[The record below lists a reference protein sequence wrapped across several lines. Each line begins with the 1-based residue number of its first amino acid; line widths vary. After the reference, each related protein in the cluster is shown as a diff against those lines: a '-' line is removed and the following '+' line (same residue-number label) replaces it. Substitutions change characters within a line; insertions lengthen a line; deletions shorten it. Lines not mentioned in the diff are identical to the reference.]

1 MVETWNYN
9 PFLDFLNNVE
19 RLEMERERRNNRA
32 RSRSPRARIV
42 EMAMRE
48 EERRIIEFM
57 RDEPFIELNRMNA
70 RSMPRIQRWRKI
82 GVLLLTMLQHAQ
94 RTLAHIAI
102 GRFASMIGAQ
112 RLLSND
118 QRKDEGLPP
127 VHAPSTPP
135 TPPEALARARA
146 KGKGKGKG
154 KGADSSSEEEEAGA
168 IAKGKAKG
176 KEK

>member
-1 MVETWNYN
+1 MNTKYVDQLLHDNVQLCNDWLKALLCCLSK
-9 PFLDFLNNVE
+9 PFT
-19 RLEMERERRNNRA
+19 
-32 RSRSPRARIV
+32 
-42 EMAMRE
+42 
-48 EERRIIEFM
+48 
-57 RDEPFIELNRMNA
+57 
-70 RSMPRIQRWRKI
+70 RIQRWRKI

-135 TPPEALARARA
+135 TPPEALAKGKA